1 MTMTD
6 QEAARNALDDALD
19 QAANL
24 LDAPPVRSSGVG
36 IIDTRF
42 KTRRVVTRSKNAWV
56 LEAEHVVTNRGLA
69 LKVAFPHEQS
79 RSRIRAAA
87 VALGA
92 LAHVDG
98 VVDVLDARVDGETAT
113 YVALEWIAGRSL
125 EGLLAARGTL
135 PPAAIPALGSV
146 IADTLAEVHAAGW
159 VHGDLAAKHVFLTR
173 GRNGRETVKLIDFG
187 AAVPIEERTDGKLSP
202 ANDVYALGAMLAR
215 ALVGSAQPSR
225 DDLPD
230 GALGALLLRTLD
242 PTPTARPTAADLVRE
257 LLRVREEGERT
268 SVVVSEPQPVTP
280 PPVVAAPP
288 PVVAAP
294 PPVVAAPPPAATP
307 KPPPVPVRAAA
318 PAPPPLRKKPPPP
331 ARSIELDLPTSGPD
345 MRKKPRASYVTP
357 VLVTRQSGTL
367 EGRTEDLSESG
378 VLLVLRDPCVAG
390 ERVDLRFAL
399 PIDGLVATCTAR
411 VAWSRSHAGAPGTHA
426 VGVELLEPP
435 RAITDAIAKYVK
447 ILGVT

>member
-1 MTMTD
+1 MTD
-6 QEAARNALDDALD
+6 QDAARDALDEALD

-24 LDAPPVRSSGVG
+24 LDAPPTRSAGVG
-36 IIDTRF
+36 VIDTRF

-69 LKVAFPHEQS
+69 LRVAFPHEHS
-79 RSRIRAAA
+79 RARIRSAA

-92 LAHVDG
+92 LAHIDG

-113 YVALEWIAGRSL
+113 YVALEWIGGRSL
-125 EGLLAARGTL
+125 EGILAARGTL
-135 PPAAIPALGSV
+135 PTASIPALGSV
-146 IADTLAEVHAAGW
+146 IADTLAEIHAAGW
-159 VHGDLAAKHVFLTR
+159 VHGDLAPKHVFLTR
-173 GRNGRETVKLIDFG
+173 GRSGRETVKLIDFG
-187 AAVPIEERTDGKLSP
+187 AAAPIEERSDGKLSP
-202 ANDVYALGAMLAR
+202 ANDVFALGAMLAR

-225 DDLPD
+225 DDLPQS
-230 GALGALLLRTLD
+230 ALGELLARTLD
-242 PTPTARPTAADLVRE
+242 PNPTLRPAAVDLVRE

-268 SVVVSEPQPVTP
+268 SVVLVSEQPVTP
-280 PPVVAAPP
+280 PQSPAPP

-294 PPVVAAPPPAATP
+294 PPVVAAPPPPPAVTP
-307 KPPPVPVRAAA
+307 KPPPVPARAAA

-331 ARSIELDLPTSGPD
+331 APSIELDLPTSGPD

-357 VLVTRQSGTL
+357 VLVTRQTGTL
-367 EGRTEDLSESG
+367 DGRTEDLSESG

-435 RAITDAIAKYVK
+435 AAITAAIAKYVK
-447 ILGVT
+447 LLGVA